1 MSLSTSG
8 AHGINGDLF
17 VNGLIQGSSISSSNI
32 IVGGNDITTALV
44 NVGSFETTLSNITNG
59 TTSVPKSTLSQ
70 NSNYAYNMNIQSNLD
85 NDASNATNWYFGLLS
100 GNSGQ
105 VNAASSSVLNYTKST
120 NQTNLLSSV
129 EINANTS
136 QTTHIKGALTCDT
149 SCNVLGKLTTT
160 GGITIPSGQTLNGIS
175 TTTLGYVDATSSIQT
190 QLNNKVALTGS
201 QTISGLKTFSGGVV
215 VSDPG
220 NSPYSLTVSGDV
232 IAYNSCTFGNI
243 SNPVQNHN
251 IYGTL
256 AVNQQATFYQ
266 KPWFFTGSSIYV
278 KGGYGGVITISGATT
293 ISDGLIN
300 EFYHLKTT
308 VTTTPI
314 LTIPNPS
321 ANLVG
326 CELKFFRTQTA
337 NAVGLQCATNTNG
350 FIIGSSVITPT
361 FTLGSTGGT
370 SMWYK
375 LFLVCLPNP
384 DVSGS
389 YVWYQT
395 FYM

>member
-8 AHGINGDLF
+8 SHGVNGDLY

-32 IVGGNDITTALV
+32 IVNGNDITTALV
-44 NVGSFETTLSNITNG
+44 GVGSFETTLSNITNG
-59 TTSVPKSTLSQ
+59 TTTVPKASLAT
-70 NSNYAYNMNIQSNLD
+70 NANFAYNMNIQSNLD

-120 NQTNLLSSV
+120 NTTNLWSTV

-149 SCNVLGKLTTT
+149 SCNILGKLTAS
-160 GGITIPSGQTLNGIS
+160 GGITIPSTQTLNGIS
-175 TTTLGYVDATSSIQT
+175 TTTLGYLDATSSIQT

-201 QTISGLKTFSGGVV
+201 QTINGLKSFSGGVV
-215 VSDPG
+215 ITDPG
-220 NSPYSLTVSGDV
+220 NASYSLTVSGDV
-232 IAYNSCTFGNI
+232 LAYNSCTFGNYA
-243 SNPVQNHN
+243 NPVQNHT

-266 KPWFFTGSSIYV
+266 KPWFFTGSSVYV
-278 KGGYGGVITISGATT
+278 KGGYGGVVTISGATT
-293 ISDGLIN
+293 ISDGMIY
-300 EFYHLKTT
+300 EIYHLKTT
-308 VTTTPI
+308 VATTPI
-314 LTIPNPS
+314 LTIPNPN
-321 ANLVG
+321 AGLVG
-326 CELKFFRTQTA
+326 CELKFFRTATA
-337 NAVGLQCATNTNG
+337 NAVGIQCAINTNG
-350 FIIGSSVITPT
+350 FIIGSNVITPT
-361 FTLGSTGGT
+361 FTLGSTGGS

-384 DVSGS
+384 DAAGS

-395 FYM
+395 YYQ